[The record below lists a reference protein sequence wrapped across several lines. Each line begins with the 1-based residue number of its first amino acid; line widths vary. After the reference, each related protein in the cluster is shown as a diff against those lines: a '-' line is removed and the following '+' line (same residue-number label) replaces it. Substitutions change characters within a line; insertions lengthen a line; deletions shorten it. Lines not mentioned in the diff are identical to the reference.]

1 MAITQH
7 YSEKLAEI
15 VEPLEEDKNHLL
27 NRLKEAKQKLQHSI
41 EDNQHFKNI
50 IDRLEEEKKDIEGL
64 LNQSQDDIER
74 SYQ

>member
-27 NRLKEAKQKLQHSI
+27 NRLKEAK
-41 EDNQHFKNI
+41 
-50 IDRLEEEKKDIEGL
+50 
-64 LNQSQDDIER
+64 
-74 SYQ
+74 